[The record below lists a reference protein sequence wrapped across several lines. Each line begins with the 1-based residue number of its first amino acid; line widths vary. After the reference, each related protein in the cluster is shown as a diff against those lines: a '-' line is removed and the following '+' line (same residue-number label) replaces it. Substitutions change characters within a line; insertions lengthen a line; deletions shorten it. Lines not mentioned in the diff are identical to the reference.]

1 MCVGGVVVCVCGC
14 VVCVV
19 CVWGHY
25 YTASTV
31 VCLQHSG
38 CGQLLKWHSVK
49 AGMRNGMEHGMEHGT
64 EYGTEYG
71 MTKLV
76 LKESC

>member
-1 MCVGGVVVCVCGC
+1 MCTIAGSVVRKRSTTSEMPIVTSE
-14 VVCVV
+14 
-19 CVWGHY
+19 Y
-25 YTASTV
+25 Y
-31 VCLQHSG
+31 HN
-38 CGQLLKWHSVK
+38 WHSVK
-49 AGMRNGMEHGMEHGT
+49 AGMRNGMEHGT

>member
-1 MCVGGVVVCVCGC
+1 M
-14 VVCVV
+14 
-19 CVWGHY
+19 
-25 YTASTV
+25 ASG
-31 VCLQHSG
+31 SP
-38 CGQLLKWHSVK
+38 QLTIVDRHSVK
-49 AGMRNGMEHGMEHGT
+49 AGMRNGMEHGT